1 MTNSISA
8 EICYLLLMPLQNS
21 RPVGVPEPVAVKKD
35 IPYFFDLDIEFLSAG
50 EGFLEIEGV
59 RVKHRRQILDEQI
72 WLAECRFQLP
82 HILAEATLNRKQ
94 AIQTELKQRLQQ
106 ETGYN
111 GAFIEEYL
119 IVLLQDVT
127 LKPDEFVAEHAA
139 TLARLLRSTDKPLT
153 EAETAEI
160 LEARARYAEDD
171 LAIIDWEGAI
181 VIARDGDFQSDIE
194 LMKIGNYQLL
204 RYRLVDREI
213 ERNLEELR
221 GRVAGN
227 RRYGRSSKRKMLQQ
241 IIEQRLTLLLDF
253 EKIDQSLLLIGDWYS
268 AEVYRLIVDQF
279 YLDDWKAL
287 VRAKLEQ
294 LAAIDEVVRQ
304 NLAFSWDRLLAFIEI
319 VGWLLLLIGYFL
331 LFFVDL
337 GWFS

>member
-21 RPVGVPEPVAVKKD
+21 RPAGVPEPAAVKKD

-94 AIQTELKQRLQQ
+94 AIQTGLKQRLQQ
-106 ETGYN
+106 ETGYS

-171 LAIIDWEGAI
+171 LAIVDWEGAI

-213 ERNLEELR
+213 ERNLEDLR

-287 VRAKLEQ
+287 VRAKLDQ

>member
-1 MTNSISA
+1 MHSSISA
-8 EICYLLLMPLQNS
+8 EISYLLLMPLQAS
-21 RPVGVPEPVAVKKD
+21 RPTGVPEPATVKKD
-35 IPYFFDLDIEFLSAG
+35 VPYFFDLNIEFLSAG
-50 EGFLEIEGV
+50 ERRLEIEGV
-59 RVKHRRQILDEQI
+59 GVRSRFQILDGQV
-72 WLAECRFQLP
+72 WLAECRFRLP
-82 HILAEATLNRKQ
+82 DILTEAVVVHKQ
-94 AIQTELKQRLQQ
+94 AIQAELRRRLQQ
-106 ETGYN
+106 ELGYS
-111 GAFIEEYL
+111 GSFSEEYT
-119 IVLLQDVT
+119 IVLLQDVA
-127 LKPDEFVAEHAA
+127 LKPDGFVAEQAP

-153 EAETAEI
+153 EAETAGI

-171 LAIIDWEGAI
+171 LTIVDWEGAI

-213 ERNLEELR
+213 ERHLEDLR
-221 GRVAGN
+221 GRVTGN

-241 IIEQRLTLLLDF
+241 IIEQRLTILLDF

-279 YLDDWKAL
+279 YLDEWKTL
-287 VRAKLEQ
+287 VSAKLDQ

-304 NLAFSWDRLLAFIEI
+304 NLTFSWDRLLALIEI
-319 VGWLLLLIGYFL
+319 AGWLLLLIGYFL

>member
-1 MTNSISA
+1 
-8 EICYLLLMPLQNS
+8 MPLQNS
-21 RPVGVPEPVAVKKD
+21 RPAGVPEPAAVKKD
-35 IPYFFDLDIEFLSAG
+35 IPYFFDLDIEFLYAG
-50 EGFLEIEGV
+50 ERYLEIDGV
-59 RVKHRRQILDEQI
+59 QVKNRCQILDGQI
-72 WLAECRFQLP
+72 WLAECRFRLP
-82 HILAEATLNRKQ
+82 YLLAEATLNRKQ

-106 ETGYN
+106 ETGYS

-119 IVLLQDVT
+119 IILLQDVA

-139 TLARLLRSTDKPLT
+139 ALARLLRSTDKPLS
-153 EAETAEI
+153 ELETAEI

-171 LAIIDWEGAI
+171 LTIVDWEGAI
-181 VIARDGDFQSDIE
+181 IIARDGDFQSDIE

-204 RYRLVDREI
+204 RYRLIDRAI
-213 ERNLEELR
+213 ERNLQDLR
-221 GRVAGN
+221 GRVAGH

-268 AEVYRLIVDQF
+268 AEVYQLIVDQF

-287 VRAKLEQ
+287 VSAKLDR

-319 VGWLLLLIGYFL
+319 AGWLLLLIGYFL

-337 GWFS
+337 GWFG